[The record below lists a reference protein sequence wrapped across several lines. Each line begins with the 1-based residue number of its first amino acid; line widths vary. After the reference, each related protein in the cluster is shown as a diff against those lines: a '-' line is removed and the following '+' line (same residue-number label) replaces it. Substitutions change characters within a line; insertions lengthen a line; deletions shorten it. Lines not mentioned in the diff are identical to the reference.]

1 MAISLPHMPSGV
13 ITLKAGGAED
23 LAILDGDGGGPKYVP
38 KPMKTAP
45 GEISGG
51 RFTFGTRV
59 RCVGLRARPV
69 GRMTSRRIE

>member
-23 LAILDGDGGGPKYVP
+23 LAILDGDGFGPKHVP

-45 GEISGG
+45 RDISGG
-51 RFTFGTRV
+51 RFDW
-59 RCVGLRARPV
+59 
-69 GRMTSRRIE
+69 